1 MKEIRKS
8 RIMRALSVLLLLVM
22 IVSCVICTPI
32 INASAATGGGEGTWV
47 TGNAK
52 RVTSTWSYYRAGVDA
67 VYSDYLYYDIYLPAE
82 YDESKEYSLLLLL
95 HGSLY
100 AQSSQYAFARFLKF
114 NAVADANDIIVIYP
128 RQSIDLNFTHSWN
141 FWAHTDQCRTK
152 GYTPDTMVGYVK
164 DAINTYS
171 VNEDNVFVAGFS
183 AGGAYSMSLL
193 AMYPEVFAAA
203 CSSSGIPFKTTNCA
217 LDAVAAMYD
226 NSAWGGYE
234 TNTTRLASYVNSAFS
249 TAGVSEPRR
258 LMVIHGTSDGL
269 VTYSNGERSAET
281 WIKAMQKYDNSLSL
295 TPDVTETYTS
305 AGGATYDMELFGGTT
320 PETSTVAFY
329 TVQGMDHAWSG
340 ATAGTTSYGFAL
352 GPSTNELMWRFF
364 TGSYNQPKESAD
376 EVTGSSEATLPQT
389 AISGS
394 FNYGSGKK
402 ISNISTSTT
411 FTLQYANIS
420 PDYYGQYKDPYYSAY
435 FCYDLGAIMDTLPEL
450 EENYERRI
458 ETITVSANV
467 SKGDDANGY
476 VSNAIIYFQT
486 TNKAWTG
493 TSGFPTSN
501 YKVGDGTYGSDWTSC
516 SNIKFDIWSEDLGT
530 GNYLTLKLSY
540 EFGVWVM
547 FPNYMTMTSDIPTI
561 TINYVDTYVEP
572 VDPIQ
577 SVEYEIDE
585 NNKLTFKVVTD
596 TPYTEVKLMDSAD
609 ESVALATSSSYTV
622 NADGKNEFTMTIDAP
637 SDLTMYLID
646 CGADGVYLEQYYS
659 CIVEGPDLEDVDP
672 VPPVE
677 EDFIKSVSHE
687 FVGNDIVFSV
697 VTKAAN
703 LNRVKVALASNAS
716 KYLAYVS
723 NYTVDANGD
732 YVWTIKTDAPTATTE
747 YVFDVRNAE
756 TGFYE
761 QEFFPY
767 TVEIAVDEPVIKSVS
782 PVVDGNKIVFT
793 VVTSSGDYNR
803 LRVGPNTSTVGNLA
817 NTSTYTVDTN
827 GDYVWKISID
837 IPAAST
843 NLYFD
848 LRDASTN
855 KFIGECYHYYLDVA
869 KLPNGSKIDN
879 VSSEYVDG
887 KLVFTVVTSDDVN
900 RVKLSSVT
908 DPKSYIKYTD
918 KYTVDANGNYVW
930 TITIDAPSET
940 TEYVLDAR
948 VTETGKYTGKY
959 YNYTYTYDA
968 SINANKSIIS
978 VSHKISGSALTF
990 EVITKPVANRVKVSL
1005 TSDLS
1010 TYLKYTNNYTVDVN
1024 GNYVWTITVDAPKTV
1039 TNYSFDSRNPE
1050 TAKYF
1055 KDYFEY
1061 EVDPS
1066 KSTNV
1071 NDNSVIKY
1079 ITHAVVGGKVEFVV
1093 TTAPENLNRVKVSD
1107 SEGNLLDYVNS
1118 YTVAENGNYVWKL
1131 SVDAPEAATTYIF
1144 DVRSADTNKY
1154 LKLGYTYGLTEE
1166 DLKATSTYL
1175 TPYIKS
1181 VDTEVFTASNTDKL
1195 VFTVVTTSEI
1205 NRVKVAYA
1213 NDPKSYIAYTS
1224 KYTVDGEN
1232 YVWTISIDKPLYSTA
1247 FALDVRVAGTS
1258 VYTRDYAYCDYIVT
1272 SIDEMYWNTVDT
1284 NGVYTFANGGVQFDA
1299 NGWLLYDQYGITLVA
1314 SNGYPTSCV
1323 SISIYEPDD
1332 ATVFENKTVE
1342 EFETVL
1348 GTDVSNF
1355 TKTTIGDAGYTCY
1368 IAKSADGAYFNY
1380 VFQTEFNKYF
1390 VNFIQAAD
1398 GVDVATIS
1406 EAIMDSIV
1414 IFY

>member
-8 RIMRALSVLLLLVM
+8 RVMRALSVLLLLVM

-47 TGNAK
+47 TGNPK
-52 RVTSTWSYYRAGVDA
+52 RVTSTWSYYRAGVDST
-67 VYSDYLYYDIYLPAE
+67 YSDYLYYDIYLPAG
-82 YDESKEYSLLLLL
+82 YDESKEYSLLLML

-152 GYTPDTMVGYVK
+152 GYTPDAMVSYVK

-217 LDAVAAMYD
+217 LDGVAAMYD
-226 NSAWGGYE
+226 NAAWGGYE
-234 TNTTRLASYVNSAFS
+234 TNTTRLAGYVNSAFS

-258 LMVIHGTSDGL
+258 LMVIHGTADSL
-269 VTYSNGERSAET
+269 VVYANGERSAET
-281 WIKAMQKYDNSLSL
+281 WVKAMQKYDQSISL
-295 TPDVTETYTS
+295 TPDVFETYTS
-305 AGGATYDMELFGGTT
+305 EGGATYDMELYGGKT
-320 PETSTVAFY
+320 PETATVAFY

-340 ATAGTTSYGFAL
+340 STAGTTSYGFAL

-376 EVTGSSEATLPQT
+376 EVTGSSAATLPQT
-389 AISGS
+389 AVSGS
-394 FNYGSGKK
+394 FNLGSGSR
-402 ISNISTSTT
+402 INNISTSTT
-411 FTLQYANIS
+411 FNLQYANIS
-420 PDYYGQYKDPYYSAY
+420 PDYFGMYQDPYYSAY
-435 FCYDLGAIMDTLPEL
+435 FCYDLGAIMNSLPAPG
-450 EENYERRI
+450 ENYERKI
-458 ETITVSANV
+458 ESITVSANV
-467 SKGDDANGY
+467 SKGKDANGY

-486 TNKAWTG
+486 NNSAWTG
-493 TSGFPTSN
+493 TSGFPKSG

-516 SNIKFDIWSEDLGT
+516 GNILFDIWADDLGT

-547 FPNYMTMTSDIPTI
+547 FPNYMTMTSTIPTI
-561 TINYVDTYVEP
+561 TVNYTDTYVEP

-585 NNKLTFKVVTD
+585 NNKLSFKVVTD
-596 TPYTEVKLMDSAD
+596 APYKEVKVMN
-609 ESVALATSSSYTV
+609 SVDTSVTLATSSSYTV
-622 NADGKNEFTMTIDAP
+622 NENGFNEFTMTIDAP
-637 SDLTMYLID
+637 SELTMYYID
-646 CGADGVYLEQYYS
+646 CANNGTYIEQYYS
-659 CIVEGPDLEDVDP
+659 CIVEGVGGDEP
-672 VPPVE
+672 VIPETPVE
-677 EDFIKSVSHE
+677 EDYIKSVSHE

-697 VTKAAN
+697 VTKPAA

-723 NYTVDANGD
+723 DYTVDANGD
-732 YVWTIKTDAPTATTE
+732 YVWTITTDAPTETTD
-747 YVFDVRNAE
+747 YAFDVRNAE
-756 TGFYE
+756 TGIYE

-767 TVEIAVDEPVIKSVS
+767 TVEIAVDAPVIKSVS
-782 PVVDGNKIVFT
+782 PAVEGNKIVFT
-793 VVTSSGDYNR
+793 VVTASGNYNR

-817 NTSTYTVDTN
+817 NTSTYTVDAN
-827 GDYVWKISID
+827 GDYVWKISVD
-837 IPAAST
+837 IPANST

-848 LRDASTN
+848 VRDAATN
-855 KFIGECYHYYLDVA
+855 KFIGECYHYYLDVT

-879 VSSEYVDG
+879 VTSEEIDG
-887 KLVFTVVTSDDVN
+887 KLVFTVVTSSDVN
-900 RVKLSSVT
+900 RVKLASAA

-930 TITIDAPSET
+930 TIKIDAPSST

-948 VTETGKYTGKY
+948 LTATGKYTTKY
-959 YNYTYTYDA
+959 YNYTYTYD
-968 SINANKSIIS
+968 NTNKSIIS
-978 VSHKISGSALTF
+978 VSHKISGSSLTF
-990 EVITKPVANRVKVSL
+990 EVVTKPVANRVKVSL
-1005 TSDLS
+1005 ASDLS
-1010 TYLKYTNNYTVDVN
+1010 TYLKYTNDYTVDAN
-1024 GNYVWTITVDAPKTV
+1024 GNYVWTITVAAPKTV
-1039 TNYSFDSRNPE
+1039 TSYSFDSRNPE
-1050 TAKYF
+1050 TSKYF

-1071 NDNSVIKY
+1071 NDDSVIKY
-1079 ITHAVVGGKVEFVV
+1079 ITHTVVGGKVEFVV

-1107 SEGNLLDYVNS
+1107 AEGNLLDYINT

-1131 SVDAPEAATTYIF
+1131 SVDAPAAATTYIF

-1154 LKLGYTYGLTEE
+1154 LKLAYSYGLTDE
-1166 DLKATSTYL
+1166 DLKATSTNL
-1175 TPYIKS
+1175 TTYVKS
-1181 VDTEVFTASNTDKL
+1181 ISTEVFTASNTDKL
-1195 VFTVVTTSEI
+1195 VFTVVTTSEV

-1224 KYTVDGEN
+1224 KYTVDGDN
-1232 YVWTISIDKPLYSTA
+1232 YVWTISIDEPLYSTA
-1247 FALDVRVAGTS
+1247 FVVDVRLAGTS
-1258 VYTRDYAYCDYIVT
+1258 VYTRDYAEYNYILDMP
-1272 SIDEMYWNTVDT
+1272 DEDCWNTIDA

-1299 NGWLLYDQYGITLVA
+1299 NGWLFYDQYGITLVA

-1342 EFETVL
+1342 EFEAVL
-1348 GTDVSNF
+1348 GTEVSSF
-1355 TKTTIGDAGYTCY
+1355 VKTTIGDAGYTCY
-1368 IAKSADGAYFNY
+1368 IAKSADGAYYNY

-1398 GVDVATIS
+1398 GVDVATVS

-1414 IFY
+1414 IYG

>member
-1 MKEIRKS
+1 MKEFGKS
-8 RIMRALSVLLLLVM
+8 RVVRALSVLLLLVL
-22 IVSCVICTPI
+22 VASCIFCTPI
-32 INASAATGGGEGTWV
+32 ISANAATGGGEGTWV
-47 TGNAK
+47 TGDPQK
-52 RVTSTWSYYRAGVDA
+52 VTSTWSYYRAGVDA
-67 VYSDYLYYDIYLPAE
+67 SYSDYLYYDIYLPAG
-82 YDESKEYSLLLLL
+82 YDESKEYSLLLFL

-152 GYTPDTMVGYVK
+152 GYTPDAMVSYVK
-164 DAINTYS
+164 KAINTYS

-183 AGGAYSMSLL
+183 AGGAYSISLL
-193 AMYPEVFAAA
+193 SMYPEVFAAA
-203 CSSSGIPFKTTNCA
+203 CSSSGLPYKITGCA

-226 NSAWGGYE
+226 TTSWGGYE
-234 TNTTRLASYVNSAFS
+234 TDTTTLAGYVNSAFK
-249 TAGVSEPRR
+249 TAGVSETRR
-258 LMVIHGTSDGL
+258 LMVMHGTADSL
-269 VTYSNGERSAET
+269 VTYSNGLLSKET
-281 WIKAMQKYDNSLSL
+281 WVKAMQKYDSSLSL
-295 TPDVTETYTS
+295 TPDYTATYTS
-305 AGGATYDMELFGGTT
+305 AGGATYDMELYGGTT

-340 ATAGTTSYGFAL
+340 STAGTTSYGFAL

-364 TGSYNQPKESAD
+364 TGTYNQPVDTGD
-376 EVTGSSEATLPQT
+376 EITGSSAATLPQT

-411 FTLQYANIS
+411 FTLDYANIS
-420 PDYYGQYKDPYYSAY
+420 PDYYTMYKDPYYSAY
-435 FCYDLGAIMDTLPEL
+435 FCYDLQAIMDTLPEL

-486 TNKAWTG
+486 TNSAWTG
-493 TSGFPTSN
+493 TSNFPTSN

-530 GNYLTLKLSY
+530 GRYLTLKLSY

-547 FPNYMTMTSDIPTI
+547 FPSYMTMTSDIPQI

-585 NNKLTFKVVTD
+585 NNKLNFKVVTD
-596 TPYTEVKLMDSAD
+596 TPYTEVKLMDSTDVSATI
-609 ESVALATSSSYTV
+609 ATSSSYTV
-622 NADGKNEFTMTIDAP
+622 NENGFNEFTMTIDAP
-637 SDLTMYLID
+637 ADLTMYYID
-646 CGADGVYLEQYYS
+646 CGSNGVYLEQYYS
-659 CIVEGPDLEDVDP
+659 CIVEGIDDGSDDV
-672 VPPVE
+672 VVE
-677 EDFIKSVSHE
+677 KDFIKSVSHE

-697 VTKAAN
+697 VTKPAS
-703 LNRVKVALASNAS
+703 LNRVKVALASDAS

-732 YVWTIKTDAPTATTE
+732 YVWTIKTDAPTETTE
-747 YVFDVRNAE
+747 YAFDVRNAD
-756 TGFYE
+756 TGMYA
-761 QEFFPY
+761 QEYFNY

-782 PVVDGNKIVFT
+782 PAVEGNKVVFT
-793 VVTSSGDYNR
+793 VVTASGNYNR

-817 NTSTYTVDTN
+817 NSSTYAVDAN

-837 IPAAST
+837 MPANST

-855 KFIGECYHYYLDVA
+855 KFIGECYHYYLDVT
-869 KLPNGSKIDN
+869 KLPNGSKIN
-879 VSSEYVDG
+879 SVSAEEVNG

-900 RVKLSSVT
+900 RVKLASA
-908 DPKSYIKYTD
+908 DDAKSYIKYTD

-930 TITIDAPSET
+930 TISIDAPSAT

-948 VTETGKYTGKY
+948 VTATGKYTAKY
-959 YNYTYTYDA
+959 TNYTYTYDGT
-968 SINANKSIIS
+968 NKSIIS
-978 VSHKISGSALTF
+978 VSHKISGGNLVF
-990 EVITKPVANRVKVSL
+990 EVVTKPVTNRVKVSL

-1010 TYLKYTNNYTVDVN
+1010 TYLKYTNNYTVDAN

-1039 TNYSFDSRNPE
+1039 TSYSFDSRNPE
-1050 TAKYF
+1050 TSKYF

-1066 KSTNV
+1066 KSPNV
-1071 NDNSVIKY
+1071 NDDSVIKY
-1079 ITHAVVGGKVEFVV
+1079 ITHAVVNGKVEFTV
-1093 TTAPENLNRVKVSD
+1093 TTTSDNLNRVKVSD
-1107 SEGNLLDYVNS
+1107 TDGNLLDYVS
-1118 YTVAENGNYVWKL
+1118 KYTVADNGYYVWKL
-1131 SVDAPEAATTYIF
+1131 SVDVPSPIATTSYVF
-1144 DVRSADTNKY
+1144 DVRSADTGKY
-1154 LKLGYTYGLTEE
+1154 LKLGYTKTLTKDDFTATSDYLTTYVKSIETEE
-1166 DLKATSTYL
+1166 
-1175 TPYIKS
+1175 
-1181 VDTEVFTASNTDKL
+1181 FTASNTDKL
-1195 VFTVVTTSEI
+1195 VFTVVTTSDV

-1213 NDPKSYIAYTS
+1213 ADPKSYVAYTS
-1224 KYTVDGEN
+1224 KYTVDGDN
-1232 YVWTISIDKPLYSTA
+1232 YVWTISIDVPLYATA
-1247 FALDVRVAGTS
+1247 FVVDVRLTGTT
-1258 VYTRDYAYCDYIVT
+1258 VYTRDYAKVDYKPV
-1272 SIDEMYWNTVDT
+1272 EVAEKYWNTIDE
-1284 NGVYTFANGGVQFDA
+1284 NGIYTFANGGAQVNA
-1299 NGWLLYDQYGITLVA
+1299 NGWLLYNQYGITLVA

-1323 SISIYEPDD
+1323 SIEVYAADD
-1332 ATVFENKTVE
+1332 AEVFENKTVE
-1342 EFETVL
+1342 EFEAVL
-1348 GTDVSNF
+1348 GTEISSF
-1355 TKTTIGDAGYTCY
+1355 TKTTIGADEYTCY

-1380 VFQTEFNKYF
+1380 VFQTETNKYF

-1398 GVDVATIS
+1398 GVDVATVS
-1406 EAIMDSIV
+1406 EAIMNSIV
-1414 IFY
+1414 IFK